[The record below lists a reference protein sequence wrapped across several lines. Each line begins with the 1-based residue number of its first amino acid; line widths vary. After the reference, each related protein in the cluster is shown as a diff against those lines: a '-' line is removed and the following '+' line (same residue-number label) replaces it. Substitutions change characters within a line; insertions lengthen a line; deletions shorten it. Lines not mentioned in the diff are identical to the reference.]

1 LKRPKRQIELE
12 SIDRVIQ
19 AIGLIALVVLIGLPL
34 YYFQQLPD
42 IIPSHYGNYGSNG
55 EPDGFSGKRII
66 WTLPII
72 GIILNVGLHCLNK
85 YPHTFNYPQKVT
97 EENAKRLY
105 TTATKVI
112 RFLNAQI
119 AIVFAYITYST
130 IHTALG
136 TKSGLG
142 KSFLLIFVLSNFFIL
157 GYLLYKSAQKE

>member
-1 LKRPKRQIELE
+1 LKRPKIQIELE

-19 AIGLIALVVLIGLPL
+19 AIGLIALVALIGLPL
-34 YYFQQLPD
+34 YYFHQLPD
-42 IIPSHYGNYGSNG
+42 IIPSHYGSNG

-130 IHTALG
+130 IHAALG

-142 KSFLLIFVLSNFFIL
+142 KSFLLIFVLSNVLIL